1 MDSALWLLLGG
12 VACTLTL
19 EQAINIETTAP
30 PIRNLRINPAQQML
44 TWELEGGASSSGMT
58 FICHKDGR
66 NARIDLDGQL
76 QCSFQSVS
84 LCHVTNYSV
93 FPEKHED
100 MVASILFPTSDP
112 NRGAAAR
119 DLHCWVHDVQRMTCR
134 WGRGPAAPEDV
145 RYRMFWRDAEEGP
158 EQDRECPH
166 YDLRER
172 GANLGCVLDDVP
184 LLENLMMVTVKGSS
198 GAGAVSCSDTAV
210 NLGFVEILTPP
221 TLTAE
226 CNSSEAHVQ
235 WAMQSKF
242 NTGFE
247 YKLQYNQSSHPEPQ
261 EQPLNVP
268 HFRLLNPGTV
278 SFRVSA
284 TLVTGGKPSPWSN
297 TQHLGEATPQVAMP
311 LGVPAHDPSPSL
323 PVPPMISFLCHTP
336 SICHATT
343 QPRLHESPPPSSCS
357 SDDITFGFQPSPA
370 HLLSLPCP

>member
-297 TQHLGEATPQVAMP
+297 TQHLVCGPVVAPVMLISLLLAVAGVGLTALAALLLCRRKSVLARLFPPIPRMRVRLEAGPGEMVAWGETEDCEVTPVTDA
-311 LGVPAHDPSPSL
+311 
-323 PVPPMISFLCHTP
+323 
-336 SICHATT
+336 
-343 QPRLHESPPPSSCS
+343 
-357 SDDITFGFQPSPA
+357 
-370 HLLSLPCP
+370 